1 LIFFLDASIIYIN
14 METMETQ
21 TATIPP
27 TTPST
32 EASAVHEII
41 PVKPSPLEKL
51 KTTLQARLNK
61 ISQETTTNDEGEAT
75 PTKKAK
81 SASSLNIIMQSGW
94 EKFSLEEPAK
104 IEIEYIDRSDKD
116 KDKPAEETKEAGEK
130 PPTKKQI
137 FNIKVE
143 NGQILID
150 GIVESNGTM
159 RKPGENEALPN
170 VNPNVIVESYL
181 KEILPNLSPQEHQ
194 ALTSTILGQEPGQIE
209 DLAHSLG
216 YLTRDDLGEILGI
229 PKDPKERAQFLGKPE
244 NKKYQK
250 IAEKIYGSGENPQ
263 AIAEIPE
270 SSDIIEVLKTAGIEP
285 NENLKKIV
293 ENIRGYLKSRFGD
306 KANANPLM
314 PLIAQLE
321 QQIGENNKTLAE
333 IITNHYST
341 IESGEIPEDNLGELL
356 PIIKQL
362 YDVNGNINEQK
373 AKELKDKVFKTGKTI
388 GIGAALIFAIML
400 WQGTKESQGGSG
412 RGMPGM

>member
-1 LIFFLDASIIYIN
+1 
-14 METMETQ
+14 METQ
-21 TATIPP
+21 AATISP
-27 TTPST
+27 T
-32 EASAVHEII
+32 EASVVPEIT

-51 KTTLQARLNK
+51 KNTLQTRLNK
-61 ISQETTTNDEGEAT
+61 ISQETTTNDKGEAT
-75 PTKKAK
+75 RTKKATA
-81 SASSLNIIMQSGW
+81 ASNLTIIIQSGW
-94 EKFSLEEPAK
+94 EKFSLEESAE
-104 IEIEYIDRSDKD
+104 IEIEYIDRSGQDKD
-116 KDKPAEETKEAGEK
+116 KDKPAEETSAKAQ
-130 PPTKKQI
+130 TKKEN
-137 FNIKVE
+137 FRIKVE
-143 NGQILID
+143 NGKIIIEGILENDATI
-150 GIVESNGTM
+150 
-159 RKPGENEALPN
+159 RKPGENEALPT
-170 VNPNVIVESYL
+170 VTPTVIVEFYL
-181 KEILPNLSPQEHQ
+181 KKTFPNLSPQEYQ

-244 NKKYQK
+244 NKKYQQ
-250 IAEKIYGSGENPQ
+250 IAEKIYGSEKNPQ

-293 ENIRGYLKSRFGD
+293 EKTRGYLKSRFGD

-314 PLIAQLE
+314 PLITQLE
-321 QQIGENNKTLAE
+321 QQIGESNKTLVE
-333 IITNHYST
+333 MITNHYST

-373 AKELKDKVFKTGKTI
+373 AKELKDKVVKTGKTI

-400 WQGTKESQGGSG
+400 WRGMKESQGGSS

>member
-1 LIFFLDASIIYIN
+1 
-14 METMETQ
+14 METQ
-21 TATIPP
+21 AATISP
-27 TTPST
+27 T
-32 EASAVHEII
+32 EASVVPEIT

-51 KTTLQARLNK
+51 KNTLQTRLNK
-61 ISQETTTNDEGEAT
+61 ISQETTTNDKGEAT
-75 PTKKAK
+75 RTKKATA
-81 SASSLNIIMQSGW
+81 ASNLTIIIQSGW
-94 EKFSLEEPAK
+94 EKFSLEESAE
-104 IEIEYIDRSDKD
+104 IEIEYIDRSGQDKD
-116 KDKPAEETKEAGEK
+116 KDKPAEETSAKAQ
-130 PPTKKQI
+130 TKKEN
-137 FNIKVE
+137 FRIKVE
-143 NGQILID
+143 NGKIIIEGILEND
-150 GIVESNGTM
+150 GTI
-159 RKPGENEALPN
+159 RQPGENEALPT
-170 VNPNVIVESYL
+170 VTPTVIVEFYL
-181 KEILPNLSPQEHQ
+181 KKTFPNLSPQEYQ

-244 NKKYQK
+244 NKKYQQ
-250 IAEKIYGSGENPQ
+250 IAEKIYGSEKNPQ

-293 ENIRGYLKSRFGD
+293 EKTRGYLKSRFGD

-314 PLIAQLE
+314 PLITQLE
-321 QQIGENNKTLAE
+321 QQIGESNKTLVE
-333 IITNHYST
+333 MITNHYST

-373 AKELKDKVFKTGKTI
+373 AKELKDKVVKTGKTI

-400 WQGTKESQGGSG
+400 WRGMKESQGGSS